1 MMSLFRTTALTC
13 CIACGAMPAAAQ
25 SFDCVI
31 TPAVTVNISAP
42 VGGLLS
48 EVNVRRG
55 DLVEK
60 GQIIARL
67 DTDIEETTVALM
79 EERAA
84 SQSELDVQ
92 RARLALAESRMKRV
106 STLVERK
113 ITSADE
119 LEEAK
124 ASVDVAGGELAMA
137 EMRNRIA
144 TLELKR
150 ATEIVKQ
157 RTITSPING
166 VVQSRALFEGEFT
179 DQDAQIVTIA
189 QLDPLHVEAFLP
201 VEMFTKLALDMPVQI
216 TPRAPLEGVYEG
228 RIQVIDRIFDAASGT
243 FGVQVVLPN
252 ADLGL
257 PAGHR
262 CEVTFPGAA
271 QN

>member
-1 MMSLFRTTALTC
+1 MMSLLRTTCLSGSIAL
-13 CIACGAMPAAAQ
+13 GALPASAQ
-25 SFDCVI
+25 TFDCVI
-31 TPAVTVNISAP
+31 TPAVTVNVSAP

-55 DLVEK
+55 DQVEK
-60 GQIIARL
+60 GQVIARL

-84 SQSELDVQ
+84 SQSDVEVQ

-106 STLVERK
+106 STLVERN
-113 ITSADE
+113 ITSAEE

-137 EMRNRIA
+137 EMRNRLA
-144 TLELKR
+144 LLELKR
-150 ATEIVKQ
+150 ATEIVAQ
-157 RTITSPING
+157 RTITSPIDG
-166 VVQSRALFEGEFT
+166 IVQSRALFEGEFT
-179 DQDAQIVTIA
+179 DQDAEIVTIA

-201 VEMFTKLALDMPVQI
+201 VEMFTKLALDMTVEI
-216 TPRAPLEGVYEG
+216 LPRAPLEGIYEG
-228 RIQVIDRIFDAASGT
+228 RIQVIDRIFDAASAT

-252 ADLGL
+252 ADLAL

-262 CEVTFPGAA
+262 CEVRFPE
-271 QN
+271 

>member
-1 MMSLFRTTALTC
+1 MGAL
-13 CIACGAMPAAAQ
+13 PAVAET
-25 SFDCVI
+25 FDCVI
-31 TPAVTVNISAP
+31 TPAVTVNISSP

-48 EVNVRRG
+48 EVNVGRG
-55 DLVEK
+55 DLVKK
-60 GQIIARL
+60 GQVIARL
-67 DTDIEETTVALM
+67 DTDIEKTTVALM

-84 SQSELDVQ
+84 SQSEVDVQ
-92 RARLALAESRMKRV
+92 RARLALAESRMNRV

-113 ITSADE
+113 ITTAEE

-150 ATEIVKQ
+150 ANEIVEQ
-157 RTITSPING
+157 RTIISPIDG
-166 VVQSRALFEGEFT
+166 VVQSRALFTGEFT
-179 DQDAQIVTIA
+179 DQDAEIVTIA

-201 VEMFTKLALDMPVQI
+201 VEMYTKLALDMPVEVM
-216 TPRAPLEGVYEG
+216 PRAPLEGTYEG

-243 FGVQVVLPN
+243 FGVRVVLPN
-252 ADLGL
+252 TDLAL

-262 CEVTFPGAA
+262 CEVRFP
-271 QN
+271 